1 MAIIPKN
8 HQQATTITRK
18 RAHSS
23 YSTLLCMTN
32 NIVTTMAT
40 VLKMAAT
47 MWYFA
52 PAPVPARGQQVRA
65 PGADHLEM
73 NPGSLTG

>member
-1 MAIIPKN
+1 M
-8 HQQATTITRK
+8 RD
-18 RAHSS
+18 
-23 YSTLLCMTN
+23 

-40 VLKMAAT
+40 VLMMAAT

-52 PAPVPARGQQVRA
+52 PAPVQARGQQVRA
-65 PGADHLEM
+65 QEADDLGL